1 MPGRYGESTIAR
13 IFADHAILLRR
24 HNCLGAMSGEASSEC
39 PPHHAIVR
47 KSSSGGQYLAAGRRH
62 PLRQVNRMQ
71 GRQIMT
77 TQRRT
82 MPGVVGYI
90 SILLIVASVFGPALI

>member
-1 MPGRYGESTIAR
+1 MI
-13 IFADHAILLRR
+13 
-24 HNCLGAMSGEASSEC
+24 
-39 PPHHAIVR
+39 
-47 KSSSGGQYLAAGRRH
+47 
-62 PLRQVNRMQ
+62 
-71 GRQIMT
+71 